1 MKYTTVI
8 KTIFITL
15 LLSGFPVHIL
25 AEELTVDQLNEKAE
39 EEHSPYRWV
48 AVDSSGDK
56 ATLIK
61 QLHGIEIASGTLKG
75 PIKTKLLS
83 RMKSREKSNG
93 RSKNITF
100 KEMRML
106 PPAGHWG
113 QLLIEAWVFDN
124 EGEEIVYTV
133 WYRTPGEFTLKG
145 PWTKNL

>member
-15 LLSGFPVHIL
+15 LLSGYPVHIF
-25 AEELTVDQLNEKAE
+25 AEEVTADQLNEKAE

-56 ATLIK
+56 VTLIK
-61 QLHGIEIASGTLKG
+61 QLHGVVISSGTLKG
-75 PIKTKLLS
+75 LRKTNLLS
-83 RMKSREKSNG
+83 KIKNREKNDG
-93 RSKNITF
+93 RSINITL

-124 EGEEIVYTV
+124 EGEEVVYTV
-133 WYRTPGEFTLKG
+133 WYRTPGDYTLKG
-145 PWTKNL
+145 PWTKSL